1 MCETTGKDEPQNG
14 DRLADNEITK
24 MHSHFDG
31 GAGTVVKKL
40 FSLLLLLFTAKY
52 ANSQSN
58 YGLQALDGSY
68 GEGLP
73 PTAVLAG
80 KVTELDTLKP
90 EIKLNRTAAVLN
102 CASGFMHVELK
113 FKDPFYGLV
122 YADYDRNSA
131 CYSAGSGDSV
141 TILEIPLKGCGTRQE
156 PARVFT
162 NNVIVR
168 FHPGLEMEGDEVI
181 TVVCRYPPPIVP
193 PVPLPLPLEPPLVI
207 LAKPLK
213 EFEVLMIICTIMFL
227 GIMLLGL
234 GCSYYCLKQRNI
246 QVIRKRPFSPM
257 EEESEKLSTIESFS
271 HLKIP
276 RVQPPSASSSEVP
289 LEETLASDYPS
300 SIEDGPQRPDTVSS
314 EYSDTHAAVETEMI
328 PASVIAKPHFE
339 VNLRVAE
346 QPLERSTYYETDGSI
361 TSIEEGV
368 ARAVHVPE
376 LHPPPRR
383 PPRPPVF
390 EQVQQIHIPQRQV
403 QTTEM
408 VDHMTIVD
416 KEEIDTET
424 RYVQP
429 LALRKPEVSVHT
441 VDDVYVQTIVE
452 RRLIEDEERKTREIT
467 QLYRKDQPRWDV
479 SFRTH
484 PRDEEES
491 WERGS
496 ETTEVSSIG
505 WSAVEEAPI
514 QPNYTTLSQESYIR
528 RNQIHREDTDRTTV
542 TRALQKL
549 QQDDTQ
555 IWNEK
560 WKVLFRVLESPQPGE
575 EHPFVSEM
583 DYDSRSETASVLTE
597 DDRERWRQIITTES
611 TLRKLLTEATYRE
624 DYERIR
630 QDTRF
635 EKLFEPEKWDVIIRT
650 ISYPEQQMHDDRLFS
665 DSTSEVSS
673 SVSSSVPLKPSRMY
687 RKKSSDTTA
696 TESKSITDV
705 RSMTEMMVDFGVDD
719 HLGRDDDSSVVS
731 SVPGGTARS
740 IADRSS
746 TEIVEFAPLEED
758 TDSSLGIEPSTSG
771 NNFSRM
777 ETRQQLISQNYSQSS
792 GVVQQQQTTSSS
804 STTNLFTSTSR
815 RNF

>member
-1 MCETTGKDEPQNG
+1 MRGSWFLPS
-14 DRLADNEITK
+14 L
-24 MHSHFDG
+24 
-31 GAGTVVKKL
+31 
-40 FSLLLLLFTAKY
+40 SLLLLPLTAKF
-52 ANSQSN
+52 ATCQSN

-73 PTAVLAG
+73 QTAVLAG
-80 KVTELDTLKP
+80 QVTELDTLNP
-90 EIKLNRTAAVLN
+90 EIKLNRTMAVLN
-102 CASGFMHVELK
+102 CASGFMHIELK
-113 FKDPFYGLV
+113 FNNPFFGLV
-122 YADYDRNSA
+122 YADFDRNSA
-131 CYSAGSGDSV
+131 CYSAGTGELV

-181 TVVCRYPPPIVP
+181 TVVCRYPPPV
-193 PVPLPLPLEPPLVI
+193 VPLPPAFIVQPPVTAAILP
-207 LAKPLK
+207 KPLQ
-213 EFEVLMIICTIMFL
+213 EFEVLMIICTLMFL

-314 EYSDTHAAVETEMI
+314 EYSDTHAQVETEVI
-328 PASVIAKPHFE
+328 NASVIAKPHFE

-368 ARAVHVPE
+368 ARAVHVPD

-390 EQVQQIHIPQRQV
+390 DQVQQIHIPQRQV
-403 QTTEM
+403 QTTEL

-467 QLYRKDQPRWDV
+467 QLYRKDQPTWDV
-479 SFRTH
+479 QFRTH

-514 QPNYTTLSQESYIR
+514 QPNYTSLSQESYIR

-555 IWNEK
+555 LWNEK

-575 EHPFVSEM
+575 ERPFVSEM

-650 ISYPEQQMHDDRLFS
+650 ISYPEQQQFHDDDRLFS

-696 TESKSITDV
+696 TSSKSITDV

-719 HLGRDDDSSVVS
+719 HLGRDDDSSIVS
-731 SVPGGTARS
+731 SIPGGMARS

-758 TDSSLGIEPSTSG
+758 DTDSSLTIEPSTSG
-771 NNFSRM
+771 GLANNNFRRM
-777 ETRQQLISQNYSQSS
+777 ETRQQLISQNYTGSS

-804 STTNLFTSTSR
+804 STTNLFTSTTR